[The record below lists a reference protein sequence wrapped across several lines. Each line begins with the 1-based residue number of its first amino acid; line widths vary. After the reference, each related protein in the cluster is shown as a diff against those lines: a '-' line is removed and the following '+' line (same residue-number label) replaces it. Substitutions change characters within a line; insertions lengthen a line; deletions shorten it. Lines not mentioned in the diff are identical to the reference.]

1 MINEH
6 TRFWTAALSFFMN
19 TSHFKS
25 AHRMH
30 FSYRSAPPVRP
41 SRHVNRPEHTHAHK
55 HTQIAFNLT
64 FQPKKRNQ
72 RIEIR
77 PYRLGHFARHLYF
90 LRAYDE
96 FFVCGCV
103 LLFGCLYF
111 SFSNCIRYDKH
122 TLSRMMPSLRSAVS
136 VRGIGIHIPKQHK
149 KTTGTSRAPERQRL
163 YFACLST

>member
-6 TRFWTAALSFFMN
+6 TRFWTAALCFYEYFP
-19 TSHFKS
+19 FQI
-25 AHRMH
+25 
-30 FSYRSAPPVRP
+30 SAPNAFQLSQRTASAPISACQSARAHT
-41 SRHVNRPEHTHAHK
+41 RTQTHTNRIQFGIPT
-55 HTQIAFNLT
+55 
-64 FQPKKRNQ
+64 KKRNQ
-72 RIEIR
+72 RIAIR

-96 FFVCGCV
+96 FFVWGCV

-122 TLSRMMPSLRSAVS
+122 TLSRMTPSLRSAVS